1 MIPTDSFWD
10 GTGGA
15 LIGTVGAAVIA
26 LVVVL
31 LTRRNDRA
39 LLRDQVG
46 LDAATRVFDASLSI
60 ANLLEAP
67 LKNVHSYEEWLPL
80 LLERVERFRYIALMD
95 GMLIGNRALRDRIM
109 LDADWLSR
117 ELIDELGFTE
127 GAALQSG
134 GDVDAALD
142 TVKAA
147 AHSRFAELVR
157 QLNGWRAT
165 FRPKERPWSKSV
177 AEALKAKPEPYW
189 RTIGRDEPS

>member
-1 MIPTDSFWD
+1 MDSFWD
-10 GTGGA
+10 GTAGA
-15 LIGTVGAAVIA
+15 IIGTAGAALIA

-67 LKNVHSYEEWLPL
+67 LKNGHAYEDWLPL
-80 LLERVERFRYIALMD
+80 LLERVERFRHTALMD
-95 GMLIGNRALRDRIM
+95 GTLIGNRDLRDRIM

-127 GAALQSG
+127 GAALESG
-134 GDVDAALD
+134 SDVDAALD
-142 TVKAA
+142 SVKAL
-147 AHSRFAELVR
+147 AHQRFVELVR

-165 FRPKERPWSKSV
+165 FRPNERPWSSSVSDVIKS
-177 AEALKAKPEPYW
+177 KPDPYW
-189 RTIGRDEPS
+189 RSIGGNKPPAD